1 MEGHQIFI
9 SYSSVNFET
18 ATTVCAK
25 IENAGY
31 PCWIAPRNE
40 QAGMPYSQQITNAI
54 KQAKIVVL
62 LFSEASNKSQHVL
75 NEVSIAFETGRK
87 IIPLMLDV
95 SEMCADLQYFL
106 TRTHH
111 INTNNG
117 IDEAL
122 TELVNNIK
130 TFIVPTTAE
139 VKQDVNEQHADGY
152 QMATKL
158 TESLINN
165 SIDMSVAVSRFHDI
179 IKTIPNWTQQERILS
194 KAKEIIS
201 YSFIGVIGK
210 DFNKIMAI
218 SKENGSD
225 KCYKFCYAC
234 KRIIAI
240 TLDLTIFALIS
251 RLWDATN
258 EKLINLDTDEREAI
272 RRRLIMPYRLTVHEE
287 IDLVYSMLQIFEKYK
302 DKIDLPIPEL
312 KELHPKLMSGGEL
325 DEACKRLSDINEETA
340 TLEQCRQAEDELTTV
355 MCAFNFYMR
364 YHIVSLKWS
373 KCKKSRIF
381 DTKFVNRYV
390 ALGLDNKSN
399 VDMEKVNLTDN
410 AISTDSVVMYTDNMS
425 DKKSIN
431 MYPLVID
438 LNTIN
443 RENGSKI
450 CFLYANPMNNSS
462 LEYISLDDGKIQTI
476 TNKRIKQKVSDIND
490 IFMSDDDIKTYN
502 TDTVIDTFEMLQQS
516 LLGEMYVDF
525 GDL

>member
-9 SYSSVNFET
+9 SYSSANVDT

-25 IENAGY
+25 IEEAGY

-40 QAGMPYSQQITNAI
+40 QAGMPYGQQITNAI
-54 KQAKIVVL
+54 KQAKVVVL
-62 LFSEASNKSQHVL
+62 MFSEASNKSQHVL
-75 NEVSIAFETGRK
+75 NEVSIAFETNRK
-87 IIPLMLDV
+87 IIPVMLDT

-111 INTNNG
+111 ISAFNG
-117 IDEAL
+117 FDEAL
-122 TELVNNIK
+122 RELVSSISS
-130 TFIVPTTAE
+130 TVVPNVE
-139 VKQDVNEQHADGY
+139 VKKDVPEQKTDGY

-158 TESLINN
+158 TETLINN

-218 SKENGSD
+218 SNENSAD

-251 RLWDATN
+251 RLWDASN
-258 EKLINLDTDEREAI
+258 AKLITLDTDEKETI
-272 RRRLIMPYRLTVHEE
+272 RKRLIMPYRLTVHEE
-287 IDLVYSMLQIFEKYK
+287 IDLVYSMLQTFEKYK
-302 DKIDLPIPEL
+302 DKVELPIPEL
-312 KELHPKLMSGGEL
+312 KALQPKLKCGGEL

-340 TLEQCRQAEDELTTV
+340 TMEQCRQAEDELTTV

-364 YHIVSLKWS
+364 YHIVSMKWS

-381 DTKFVNRYV
+381 NTQFVNRYV

-399 VDMEKVNLTDN
+399 IDMEKVNLTES
-410 AISTDSVVMYTDNMS
+410 ASSTDSVVMYTDSMS
-425 DKKSIN
+425 DNKSIN

-450 CFLYANPMNNSS
+450 CFLYANPMNNTS
-462 LEYISLDDGKIQTI
+462 LEYISLDDGKIQTL
-476 TNKRIKQKVSDIND
+476 TNKRIKQKVSDLNE

-502 TDTVIDTFEMLQQS
+502 TDTVIDTFEILQQS